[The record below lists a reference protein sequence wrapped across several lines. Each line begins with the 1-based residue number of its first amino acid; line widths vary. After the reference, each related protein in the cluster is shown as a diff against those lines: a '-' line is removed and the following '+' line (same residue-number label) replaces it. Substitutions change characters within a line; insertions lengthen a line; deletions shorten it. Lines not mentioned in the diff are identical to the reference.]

1 MKSLIIL
8 YKAYVNRKVH
18 LKEHTLCKG
27 RFCRPKAAQQSLFYL
42 NFIFIYQ
49 ELLFRE
55 IELLA

>member
-1 MKSLIIL
+1 MKSLITL
-8 YKAYVNRKVH
+8 YKAYINMNVN
-18 LKEHTLCKG
+18 LKEHTLCKR
-27 RFCRPKAAQQSLFYL
+27 RFCRPKAAQKSFFYL